1 MSRKT
6 GGIFLKKRTKT
17 LLTCLAV
24 PLGVGAVSGFLTQ
37 GSMDTF
43 EKLNQPPLAPP
54 GWVFPVVWLILY
66 ALMGIAA
73 YRIYMK
79 DPKAEVLKLYLIQLA
94 VNFLWPIL
102 FFNFGWQLFAV
113 VWLLLLWY
121 LVFVM
126 IKEFAKIDEGAAKLM
141 IPYLIWLTFA
151 SYLNIAIALHR

>member
-1 MSRKT
+1 MKQKPLLISLLISLGT
-6 GGIFLKKRTKT
+6 GVI
-17 LLTCLAV
+17 A
-24 PLGVGAVSGFLTQ
+24 GFLTFT
-37 GSMDTF
+37 SM
-43 EKLNQPPLAPP
+43 EQYQEMSPPPLSPP
-54 GWVFPVVWLILY
+54 GWVFPVVWLLLY

-79 DPKAEVLKLYLIQLA
+79 DPKAKALKLYLIQLA
-94 VNFLWPIL
+94 INFLWPIF
-102 FFNFGWQLFAV
+102 FFNFGWQLFAA

-151 SYLNIAIALHR
+151 AYLNIAIALHR

>member
-1 MSRKT
+1 MKRKPLSVSLLISLGT
-6 GGIFLKKRTKT
+6 GVI
-17 LLTCLAV
+17 A
-24 PLGVGAVSGFLTQ
+24 GFLTFI
-37 GSMDTF
+37 SM
-43 EKLNQPPLAPP
+43 EQYQEMYRPPSSPP

-66 ALMGIAA
+66 TLMGIAA

>member
-1 MSRKT
+1 MKQKPLLISLLISLGT
-6 GGIFLKKRTKT
+6 GVI
-17 LLTCLAV
+17 A
-24 PLGVGAVSGFLTQ
+24 GFLTIK
-37 GSMDTF
+37 SM
-43 EKLNQPPLAPP
+43 EQYQEMYRPPSSPP

-66 ALMGIAA
+66 TLMGIAA